1 MTRKESK
8 GINMSEEIR
17 NEQANEQAKRDLES
31 ASNTGPIMT
40 PPQDQAI
47 SANRA
52 RSKLSKQDVKPVVA
66 ELIGT
71 FAFVFI
77 GAGSI
82 ITNTLTLGAVGL
94 VGIAFAFGLALAIMI
109 TIFAATSG
117 GHINPAVTIGFLVTR
132 RIALL
137 LGLLYIVAQLV
148 GATLAGLLLRAMYPQ
163 VVWQA
168 ARLGTTYLGPGV
180 SFGTGVLIEAVLTFF
195 LLLAVFG
202 TAVDPRAPKIGGF
215 GIGLTVAVDI
225 LMGGPLTG
233 ASMNP
238 ARTFGPALAGG
249 FWQDDLVYWIGPI
262 IGAVIAA
269 LIYEYVIL
277 RPWRGSQEMAS
288 YSSPT

>member
-1 MTRKESK
+1 MSRCSLRKIFRDDKE
-8 GINMSEEIR
+8 GINMNEEIR
-17 NEQANEQAKRDLES
+17 NEQANRIREGLGD
-31 ASNTGPIMT
+31 TGPIVT
-40 PPQDQAI
+40 PREDQ
-47 SANRA
+47 A
-52 RSKLSKQDVKPVVA
+52 RSKLSEQYVKPVVA

-71 FAFVFI
+71 FGFVFI

-82 ITNTLTLGAVGL
+82 VTNTFSRGAVGL
-94 VGIAFAFGLALAIMI
+94 IGIAFALGLGLAIMI

-132 RIALL
+132 RIEPL

-148 GATLAGLLLRAMYPQ
+148 GATLAGLLFRAIYPGG
-163 VVWQA
+163 VWRA
-168 ARLGTTYLGPGV
+168 AQLGTTNLAPGV
-180 SFGTGVLIEAVLTFF
+180 SFGTGVLIEEILTFV

-215 GIGLTVAVDI
+215 VIGLTVFVDV
-225 LMGGPLTG
+225 LVGGPLTG

-249 FWQDDLVYWIGPI
+249 FWQNDLVYWIGPI
-262 IGAVIAA
+262 VGAVIAA

-277 RPWRGSQEMAS
+277 RPWRGAPEMA
-288 YSSPT
+288 YRGDPQ

>member
-1 MTRKESK
+1 MSDNITNRTLEAPRPALSTATNLLHPKA
-8 GINMSEEIR
+8 SEE
-17 NEQANEQAKRDLES
+17 
-31 ASNTGPIMT
+31 T
-40 PPQDQAI
+40 
-47 SANRA
+47 
-52 RSKLSKQDVKPVVA
+52 SKSYVKPLIA

-82 ITNTLTLGAVGL
+82 ITNTLTHGAIGTL
-94 VGIAFAFGLALAIMI
+94 GIALAHGLALSITI

-117 GHINPAVTIGFLVTR
+117 GHLNPAVTIGMVVTR
-132 RIALL
+132 RIAPL

-148 GATLAGLLLRAMYPQ
+148 GATLAGLLLQAVFPQ
-163 VVWQA
+163 VAWQA
-168 ARLGTTYLGPGV
+168 AQLGTPMLAPGV
-180 SFGTGVLIEAVLTFF
+180 SFGLGVLVEVVLTFF

-202 TAVDPRAPKIGGF
+202 TAVDSRAPKIGGF
-215 GIGLTVAVDI
+215 GIGLTVAFDI
-225 LMGGPLTG
+225 LVGGALTG

-249 FWQDDLVYWIGPI
+249 FWQNDLVYWIGPI

-277 RPWRGSQEMAS
+277 RTRRGRQAIA
-288 YSSPT
+288 